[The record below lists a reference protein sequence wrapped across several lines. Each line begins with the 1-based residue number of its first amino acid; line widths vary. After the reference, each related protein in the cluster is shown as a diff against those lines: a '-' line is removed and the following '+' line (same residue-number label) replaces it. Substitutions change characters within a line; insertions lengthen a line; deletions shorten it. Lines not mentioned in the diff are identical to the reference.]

1 MDPGEN
7 AERDEGRQFPA
18 AFAIGLVIVL
28 ILAGGL
34 VLVTHLTRPKGPAAG
49 DKLPFGPD
57 EQAYAEQIHFQSG
70 EMSQSSNLLNQE
82 FIYVAG
88 TVSNGGTR
96 TVRALEVQF
105 EFRDPFNQIILRDT
119 QRIVAPQAQPLK
131 PGDARDFQITL
142 GQHLPSEWNRQYP
155 AVRVTGLV
163 LE

>member
-1 MDPGEN
+1 M
-7 AERDEGRQFPA
+7 
-18 AFAIGLVIVL
+18 
-28 ILAGGL
+28 
-34 VLVTHLTRPKGPAAG
+34 
-49 DKLPFGPD
+49 
-57 EQAYAEQIHFQSG
+57 
-70 EMSQSSNLLNQE
+70 NQE

-119 QRIVAPQAQPLK
+119 QRIIAAQAQPLK